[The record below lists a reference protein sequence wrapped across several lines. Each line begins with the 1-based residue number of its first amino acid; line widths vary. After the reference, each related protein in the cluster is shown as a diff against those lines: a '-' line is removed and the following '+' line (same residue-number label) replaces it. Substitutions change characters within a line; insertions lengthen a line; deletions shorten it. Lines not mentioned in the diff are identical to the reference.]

1 MHGKSGCFAM
11 QNSRFRN
18 AKSKLSFSLRIIF
31 TEQGLFSQ
39 ATTRFFTA
47 KEKRVYQNLEF
58 RYTLFYSILLEVF

>member
-1 MHGKSGCFAM
+1 M

-18 AKSKLSFSLRIIF
+18 AKSKLSFFLRIIF
-31 TEQGLFSQ
+31 TERGLSSQ
-39 ATTRFFTA
+39 AITRFFTA